1 MYREI
6 TIVNTP
12 VYQMPIPKE
21 LRGKKIEIIA
31 FAVEEEKQMSTYN
44 NNVSNKSGFANRTK
58 DLTHDADGYHFDRN
72 QANDYE

>member
-21 LRGKKIEIIA
+21 LRGRKIEIIA

-44 NNVSNKSGFANRTK
+44 NNVSNLLGFANRTK
-58 DLTHDADGYHFDRN
+58 DLTHDAEGYHSDRN